1 MLCWNLASSA
11 RKWWFDLHS
20 HSHSPMLFA
29 ASTTFL
35 SATKICTNTHGSTQR
50 MPGHAS
56 LTPGSPRLRLYS
68 VPKPWHSTLRQISV
82 TLSSQMLRKKQK
94 QFQRTAAFSLT
105 TETYPASYSSIQ
117 SAILSLGDKRPY
129 FIIEHAKLKL
139 LNHWCKVWL
148 YSQLINW
155 PACCPR
161 RRIQKWR
168 KRTSDTIES
177 FPLKGSNGSN
187 KAPRVITHSHMTN
200 RMFQQTKISR
210 LWWRFS
216 AKLLKVPWLMLQVSS
231 AECRADSASQFVKIE
246 CFCNIFPCSF
256 KNIWA
261 GAKCFWTLKKI
272 WYLKD
277 SADKF
282 ETSIWICFIW
292 RRMVLTSEHYCSW

>member
-1 MLCWNLASSA
+1 MKACYAEILLLLLGSGDLTSIVTATVPCCLQQTPPFFRRQKFAQIRMVAHSACPVMLHWLQEVHDC
-11 RKWWFDLHS
+11 DCI
-20 HSHSPMLFA
+20 
-29 ASTTFL
+29 L
-35 SATKICTNTHGSTQR
+35 SQNHGTVRWGRFQLLWAVKCLER
-50 MPGHAS
+50 N
-56 LTPGSPRLRLYS
+56 R
-68 VPKPWHSTLRQISV
+68 
-82 TLSSQMLRKKQK
+82 QK

-139 LNHWCKVWL
+139 LNHCKVWL

-200 RMFQQTKISR
+200 RMFQQMKISR
-210 LWWRFS
+210 LWWRFKVVES
-216 AKLLKVPWLMLQVSS
+216 SLVDASSLKRWMQSRF
-231 AECRADSASQFVKIE
+231 CQFVKIE
-246 CFCNIFPCSF
+246 CVCNIFP
-256 KNIWA
+256 A
-261 GAKCFWTLKKI
+261 RLKT
-272 WYLKD
+272 
-277 SADKF
+277 F
-282 ETSIWICFIW
+282 EQ
-292 RRMVLTSEHYCSW
+292 V

>member
-1 MLCWNLASSA
+1 
-11 RKWWFDLHS
+11 
-20 HSHSPMLFA
+20 MLFA
-29 ASTTFL
+29 ANTTFL
-35 SATKICTNTHGSTQR
+35 SASKICTNTHGSTQR

-216 AKLLKVPWLMLQVSS
+216 AKLLKVPWLMLQVWMQS
-231 AECRADSASQFVKIE
+231 R
-246 CFCNIFPCSF
+246 FCQSVRENWMFLQYFP
-256 KNIWA
+256 
-261 GAKCFWTLKKI
+261 L
-272 WYLKD
+272 L
-277 SADKF
+277 
-282 ETSIWICFIW
+282 
-292 RRMVLTSEHYCSW
+292 V

>member
-1 MLCWNLASSA
+1 MKACYAEILLLLLGSGDLTSIVTATVPCCLQQTPPFFRRQKFAQIRMVAHSACPVMLHWLQEVHDCDCILSQNHGTA
-11 RKWWFDLHS
+11 RWGRFQLLWAVKCLER
-20 HSHSPMLFA
+20 
-29 ASTTFL
+29 
-35 SATKICTNTHGSTQR
+35 NR
-50 MPGHAS
+50 
-56 LTPGSPRLRLYS
+56 
-68 VPKPWHSTLRQISV
+68 
-82 TLSSQMLRKKQK
+82 QK

-216 AKLLKVPWLMLQVSS
+216 IRLLKVP
-231 AECRADSASQFVKIE
+231 
-246 CFCNIFPCSF
+246 
-256 KNIWA
+256 
-261 GAKCFWTLKKI
+261 
-272 WYLKD
+272 
-277 SADKF
+277 
-282 ETSIWICFIW
+282 
-292 RRMVLTSEHYCSW
+292 